1 MFNSPFSYFS
11 PSSRQ
16 SVYPVRSRGSQ
27 RNGYFYQE
35 PNFWEYDSQ
44 AAAEQEYRERLA
56 QLQYQEQRRKAYLHK
71 QQQLEEQ
78 YYIQQQQEQ
87 EMLEEQERQ
96 KHLKAKKEKR
106 RQRKER
112 QLKRSQ
118 SVKTEKPEV
127 KSNDIVTQSNLPN
140 KDSEPQSDNDTFF
153 DALTDNINASE
164 TEPESEAVPTSPSYT
179 LRTVPDSASNSSF
192 NSSGSESESESDL
205 STYTSTLKSLE
216 TQINANVDV
225 YNRITSALSRD
236 TGAPQATILNSRL
249 KVVQRSQIELEKLY
263 EKLDDL
269 AAAPTAADKLL
280 KQKLT
285 KTAVAYAD
293 KTEILFK
300 NLKKLFVDAKEE
312 ESFKRK
318 VTVESVPDED
328 LSC

>member
-16 SVYPVRSRGSQ
+16 SVYPIRSRGSQ

-44 AAAEQEYRERLA
+44 AAAEQEYHERLA
-56 QLQYQEQRRKAYLHK
+56 QLQYQEQRRKAYLRK

-78 YYIQQQQEQ
+78 YYLQQKQEQ
-87 EMLEEQERQ
+87 EILEEQLRQ
-96 KHLKAKKEKR
+96 QHLKAKKEKR

-118 SVKTEKPEV
+118 SVKIEKPEV
-127 KSNDIVTQSNLPN
+127 KSNDIVYQPNLPN
-140 KDSEPQSDNDTFF
+140 NDSESQSDNDTFF
-153 DALTDNINASE
+153 DALTDTINESE

-179 LRTVPDSASNSSF
+179 LSTVPDSASDNSLNSS
-192 NSSGSESESESDL
+192 SSESESDS

-216 TQINANVDV
+216 TQINANVEV

-236 TGAPQATILNSRL
+236 TGVPQATILNSRL
-249 KVVQRSQIELEKLY
+249 KVVQRSQIALEKLY

-285 KTAVAYAD
+285 KTAVTYAD

-300 NLKKLFVDAKEE
+300 NLKKLFINAKEE